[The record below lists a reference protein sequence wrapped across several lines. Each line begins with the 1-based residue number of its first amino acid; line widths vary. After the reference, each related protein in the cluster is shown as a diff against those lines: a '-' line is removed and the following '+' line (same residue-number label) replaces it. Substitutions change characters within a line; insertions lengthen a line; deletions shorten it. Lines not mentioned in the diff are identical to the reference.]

1 MEVKVEYKIFV
12 EKRIF
17 IYNNVALSEQPFNK
31 VQLSKFTNLK
41 FIMWLTVRY
50 HFYLQAHSL

>member
-41 FIMWLTVRY
+41 FIM
-50 HFYLQAHSL
+50 